1 MKKILPIIILL
12 ITLSLIGLIYLQF
25 TWFQNL
31 LKVKQDQLWEIGN
44 AAVRTVGIDLS
55 ESNSRTPF
63 LKNQQNTF
71 GLNNGLSSFELLR
84 ATTIAQ
90 RYTQYEIQE
99 KLEAAFQKNFTKKI
113 PFEFGLANSMEIISF
128 EMQSSYFQKMLGDTI
143 NNKQYVFPIEPS
155 GGSYAEGLVPYE
167 TLIVIIPGFKEIV
180 FKSSYKELVGSLVL
194 TCLIMF
200 AFFFTVRALI
210 NQKKLS
216 EIKSDFINNM
226 THEFKTP
233 LATISLAVDAL
244 KNEKVINDREKLS
257 YFSGIIK
264 EENKRLNKHVET
276 ILQAALLEK
285 QEFQLDNKPMHANEL
300 IHTSLANFKLQL
312 QDKQATVKLFLDAK
326 NDLISVDQNHFVN
339 LLNNLIDNAIK
350 YSKENLELQITTAST
365 QKNMTIKIEDN
376 GIGMNRE
383 SLKRVFEKFYRAHTG
398 NVHNVKGFGLG
409 MSYVK
414 TIIDAHKGNIKVEST
429 LGKGTTFIVEM
440 PLIEVMNDGM

>member
-1 MKKILPIIILL
+1 MKKILPIIIIL
-12 ITLSLIGLIYLQF
+12 ITVSFVGLIYLQY

-31 LKVKQDQLWEIGN
+31 LQVKQDQLWEHVVK
-44 AAVRTVGIDLS
+44 AVDAVGKDLS

-63 LKNQQNTF
+63 IRNPKKKL
-71 GLNNGLSSFELLR
+71 GLGDDLMSMELLR
-84 ATTIAQ
+84 PATIAQ

-99 KLEAAFQKNFTKKI
+99 KFDKVFQRDQALKKV
-113 PFEFGLANSMEIISF
+113 PFEFAIASSMNILSF
-128 EMQSSYFQKMLGDTI
+128 EMQSAYFQKVLEDTV
-143 NNKQYVFPIEPS
+143 NNKSFVYPLEPAS
-155 GGSYAEGLVPYE
+155 GSSAEGLVPYE
-167 TLIVIIPGFKEIV
+167 TMVVVIPSFRDLVI
-180 FKSSYKELVGSLVL
+180 KSSYIELGGSLVFIFF
-194 TCLIMF
+194 IMF
-200 AFFFTVRALI
+200 AFFFTVRALL

-244 KNEKVINDREKLS
+244 KNEKVLNDREKLG

-264 EENKRLNKHVET
+264 EENKRMNQHVET

-285 QEFQLDNKPMHANEL
+285 QEFQLNKKQLHAHELLQRSLDNFH
-300 IHTSLANFKLQL
+300 LQL
-312 QDKQATVKLFLDAK
+312 EDKQAVVQLQLNAK
-326 NDLISVDQNHFVN
+326 KDLVNVDEIHFTN

-350 YSKENLELQITTAST
+350 YSKEKLELRITTHST
-365 QKNMTIKIEDN
+365 NKNLVIRIDDN
-376 GIGMNRE
+376 GIGMSRE

-414 TIIDAHKGNIKVEST
+414 TIIDAHKGNIKVDST
-429 LGKGTTFIVEM
+429 LGKGTCFTVEI
-440 PLIEVMNDGM
+440 PLAN

>member
-1 MKKILPIIILL
+1 MKKILPIIIIL
-12 ITLSLIGLIYLQF
+12 ITVSFLGLIYLQY

-31 LKVKQDQLWEIGN
+31 LQVKQDQLWERVVK
-44 AAVRTVGIDLS
+44 AVDAVGKDLS

-63 LKNQQNTF
+63 IKNPKKNM
-71 GLNNGLSSFELLR
+71 GLSNDLSGMELLR
-84 ATTIAQ
+84 PATIAQ

-99 KLEAAFQKNFTKKI
+99 KFEKEFQRDYDKGKSLKNV
-113 PFEFGLANSMEIISF
+113 PFEFAIASSMNILNF
-128 EMQSSYFQKMLGDTI
+128 EMQSAYFQKVLEDTV
-143 NNKQYVFPIEPS
+143 NNKSFVYPLEPAS
-155 GGSYAEGLVPYE
+155 GSSAEGLVAYE
-167 TLIVIIPGFKEIV
+167 TMVVVIPNFKDLV
-180 FKSSYKELVGSLVL
+180 LKSSYLELGGSVVFILF
-194 TCLIMF
+194 IMF
-200 AFFFTVRALI
+200 AFFFTVRALM

-244 KNEKVINDREKLS
+244 KNEKVLNDREKLG

-264 EENKRLNKHVET
+264 EENKRLNRHVET

-285 QEFQLDNKPMHANEL
+285 QEFQLNKKQLHAHEL
-300 IHTSLANFKLQL
+300 IQHSLDNFHLQL
-312 QDKQATVKLFLDAK
+312 EDKQAVVQLHLNAK
-326 NDLISVDQNHFVN
+326 NDKIIADDVHFTN

-350 YSKENLELQITTAST
+350 YSKEKLQLKITTHST
-365 QKNMTIKIEDN
+365 NKNLVIRIDDN
-376 GIGMNRE
+376 GIGMSRE

-429 LGKGTTFIVEM
+429 LGKGTAFTVEV
-440 PLIEVMNDGM
+440 PLAH